1 MGGLVPALVA
11 LLAAG
16 GNALGTVLQRIA
28 ARTVPEGDAFSVR
41 LVRHLVRSP
50 AWLGGIAV
58 IVGAAA
64 CQALALTL
72 GSLSLVQPILVT
84 ELPFTLLIACAFA
97 RRRLPAAGWAASLMV
112 AAGLGLGLAA
122 AAPGGGGDTAPGA
135 RWAGTLAGAGAA
147 AALCAATALTR
158 PRGPA
163 RAALFASASA
173 IAYALTATLMK
184 AATGAF
190 DDHGARA
197 FFTTW
202 QTYAFVAAG
211 ACALFLLANAMES
224 GPLVASQ
231 PALTLGEALV
241 SLALGSVVYGERVR
255 TGWWLVPE
263 GVGVALVTWGI
274 LLLPGADPE
283 GGEPPGPER
292 SRPEPSRP
300 EREGPEGEGP

>member
-41 LVRHLVRSP
+41 LVQHLVRSP

-84 ELPFTLLIACAFA
+84 ELPFTLLVACAFA

-122 AAPGGGGDTAPGA
+122 AAPGGGADTAPGA
-135 RWAGTLAGAGAA
+135 RWAVTLAGAGAA
-147 AALCAATALTR
+147 VALCAATALTR
-158 PRGPA
+158 PRGRA

-190 DDHGARA
+190 DDHGAGA
-197 FFTTW
+197 FFTAW

-211 ACALFLLANAMES
+211 GCALFLLANAMES

-241 SLALGSVVYGERVR
+241 SLALGSLVYGERLR

-283 GGEPPGPER
+283 GGEPAGER
-292 SRPEPSRP
+292 H
-300 EREGPEGEGP
+300 